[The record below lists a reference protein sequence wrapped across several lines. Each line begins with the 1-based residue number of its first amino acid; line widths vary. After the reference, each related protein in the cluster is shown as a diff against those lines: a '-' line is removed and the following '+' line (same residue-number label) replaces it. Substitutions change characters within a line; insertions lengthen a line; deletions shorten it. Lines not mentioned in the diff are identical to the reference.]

1 MDKQHF
7 FDKPG
12 NVKRTLRIFY
22 GVCAALFVAD
32 FVFHRHAERA
42 LEGFWGFYA
51 IYGFVACVL
60 LVLMAKEMRK
70 VLMRGHDYYDETDS
84 PDGDEDGGRG
94 ERRDDG

>member
-12 NVKRTLRIFY
+12 NVKWFLRVFY
-22 GVCAALFVAD
+22 GVCIALFAAD
-32 FVFHRHAERA
+32 FVIHRHAERT

-70 VLMRGHDYYDETDS
+70 VLMRGEDYYDDDKDR
-84 PDGDEDGGRG
+84 PGDG
-94 ERRDDG
+94 

>member
-12 NVKRTLRIFY
+12 NVKWFLRVFY
-22 GVCAALFVAD
+22 GVCIALFAAD
-32 FVFHRHAERA
+32 FVIHRHAERT

-60 LVLMAKEMRK
+60 LVLMAKGMRK
-70 VLMRGHDYYDETDS
+70 VLMRGEDYYDDDDKDRS
-84 PDGDEDGGRG
+84 GDG
-94 ERRDDG
+94 

>member
-12 NVKRTLRIFY
+12 NVKWFLRAFY
-22 GVCAALFVAD
+22 GVCIALFAAD
-32 FVFHRHAERA
+32 FVIHRHAERT

-70 VLMRGHDYYDETDS
+70 VLMRGEDYYDDDKDR
-84 PDGDEDGGRG
+84 PGDG
-94 ERRDDG
+94 

>member
-12 NVKRTLRIFY
+12 NVKRMLRAFY
-22 GVCAALFVAD
+22 GVCAALFIAD
-32 FVFHRHAERA
+32 FVFHRHAEQTV
-42 LEGFWGFYA
+42 EGWWGFYA

-70 VLMRGHDYYDETDS
+70 VLMRGQDYYDEKTRQEHHQ
-84 PDGDEDGGRG
+84 EDHQDHG
-94 ERRDDG
+94 